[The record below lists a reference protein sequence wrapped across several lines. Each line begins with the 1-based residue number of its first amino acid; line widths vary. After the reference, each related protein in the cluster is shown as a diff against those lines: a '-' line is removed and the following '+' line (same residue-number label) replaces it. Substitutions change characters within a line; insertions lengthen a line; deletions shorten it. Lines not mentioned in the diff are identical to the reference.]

1 MSSTGHTLLAYW
13 EPFGRGAS
21 AARWAGLEC
30 PAMSRVEE
38 TITLNYPEP
47 EPPAGDATAN
57 FEPASGQKRRDIVFG
72 LTVFVGA
79 FLLFQV
85 QLILGKY
92 FLPWFGGMPSVWA
105 TCLVFFQLSLL
116 GGYAYANFAALR
128 LAPRRQSIL
137 HGALLTGS
145 LALLIVLAHFWST
158 PITPGSAWKPHDDSN
173 PTGLILLLLTA
184 SIGLPFL
191 LLSATGPLIQHWLSR
206 AKPGA
211 SPYRLYSLS
220 NAGSLLALLSYPIAV
235 EPNVRLHAQA
245 WIWSAGYLFYVLLC
259 LSCAPWRNQR
269 SAEVA
274 PNLTQSERCMESSEL
289 PWTSQLFWVALAACG
304 SANLLATT
312 NLISQEVAVFPFL
325 WVIPLC
331 IYLTS
336 FIICFES
343 PRWYRRE
350 IFRPLFVLT
359 AGAACILRFNFAM
372 PFWPGLV
379 VFSALLFVCCMICH
393 GEIAC
398 TKPAPHHLTQFY
410 LCIGAG
416 GALGGAFVS
425 LIAPVIFPDLWEFPL
440 AVLTTGSLLLLVLPR
455 NEQSRWHRQL
465 AWMCIAVVS
474 CILLVVRFVA
484 RGYHVE
490 APAYSSVWYNV
501 LIVATALAAAGAYL
515 GSQHRVGSAARWFST
530 RVAAALALAL
540 LGYGFFAEARVRSAN
555 VVARSRSFYG
565 VVSVLRG
572 LDAVA
577 PYLVLRDRATEHG
590 MQYKNPARA
599 HQPLGYYGRGSGIG
613 MLLGNHLP
621 RPMRIGVVGLGVGSL
636 AAYTQPGDS
645 IRFYEINPDVVR
657 FSAGNQAYFTF
668 LRDCAGS
675 VELELGDA
683 RVSLEREA
691 NSGQAQQFDVLVLD
705 AFSGDAIPV
714 HLLTLESFQVYLK
727 HLRSD
732 DSVIALHITNR
743 SMDFGP
749 VVAGIAR
756 QLHLNLVRIYRPWL
770 RDAPWDWVMLSKNP
784 NSLAIPEIV
793 AAGRDIPITDDTPLW
808 TDDFS
813 NLFQLLN

>member
-1 MSSTGHTLLAYW
+1 M
-13 EPFGRGAS
+13 PGA
-21 AARWAGLEC
+21 
-30 PAMSRVEE
+30 EE
-38 TITLNYPEP
+38 TITLNDPQLEH
-47 EPPAGDATAN
+47 PAGENTAIL
-57 FEPASGQKRRDIVFG
+57 EPTSRPERRDAVFG

-92 FLPWFGGMPSVWA
+92 FLPWFGGTPSVWA
-105 TCLVFFQLSLL
+105 TCLVFFQVSLL
-116 GGYAYANFAALR
+116 GGYAYAHFAALR
-128 LAPRRQSIL
+128 LAPRRQSLL

-145 LALLIVLAHFWST
+145 LTLLMVLAHFWNT

-173 PTGLILLLLTA
+173 PTALILLLLSA

-191 LLSATGPLIQHWLSR
+191 LLSATGPLLQHWLARS
-206 AKPGA
+206 KPGA

-235 EPNVRLHAQA
+235 EPNLRLHVQA
-245 WIWSAGYLFYVLLC
+245 WAWSAGYLLYVLLC

-274 PNLTQSERCMESSEL
+274 PTLPQSDRRTESPKL
-289 PWTSQLFWVALAACG
+289 PWTLQLFWVALAAFG

-331 IYLTS
+331 IYLIS

-350 IFRPLFVLT
+350 FFRPLFVLS
-359 AGAACILRFNFAM
+359 AGAACVLGFNSAM
-372 PFWPGLV
+372 PFWTGLA
-379 VFSALLFVCCMICH
+379 VFSTLLLVCCMICH
-393 GEIAC
+393 GEIAS
-398 TKPAPHHLTQFY
+398 TKPEPRHLTQFY

-425 LIAPVIFPDLWEFPL
+425 LVAPLVFPDLWEFPL
-440 AVLTTGSLLLLVLPR
+440 AILTTGLLLLLVLPR
-455 NEQSRWHRQL
+455 NEQSRWHRRM
-465 AWMCIAVVS
+465 AWMCVAVMSGVLLV
-474 CILLVVRFVA
+474 IQLVVR
-484 RGYHVE
+484 GYRAQ
-490 APAYSSVWYNV
+490 APVYSWVWYDV
-501 LIVATALAAAGAYL
+501 LILATALAAAGGYL
-515 GSQHRVGSAARWFST
+515 ASKRRVGSWARWFSA

-540 LGYGFFAEARVRSAN
+540 LGYGFFAEAQARSTN
-555 VVARSRSFYG
+555 IVARSRSFYG

-572 LDAVA
+572 QEGDA
-577 PYLVLRDRATEHG
+577 PYLILRNRATNHG
-590 MQYKNPARA
+590 LQYTDPSLAR
-599 HQPLGYYGRGSGIG
+599 QPLSYYGRDTGVG
-613 MLLGNHLP
+613 MLLGNHPP

-636 AAYTQPGDS
+636 AAYAQPGDS

-675 VELELGDA
+675 VELEQGDA
-683 RVSLEREA
+683 RISLEREA
-691 NSGQAQQFDVLVLD
+691 NSGQPQRFDVLVLD
-705 AFSGDAIPV
+705 AFSGDAIPM
-714 HLLTLESFQVYLK
+714 HLLTLEAFQVYLK

-743 SMDFGP
+743 SIDLAP
-749 VVAGIAR
+749 AVAGIAR

-770 RDAPWDWVMLSKNP
+770 RDAPWDWVLLSKNP
-784 NSLAIPEIV
+784 NSLEIPEIV
-793 AAGRDIPITDDTPLW
+793 AVGRDIPLSADTPVW

-813 NLFQLLN
+813 NLFQFLN